1 MRLRPRSLAAA
12 AVTLS
17 VALALG
23 ACGSDDEPRKAASST
38 DASASPSASRSDDAS
53 ASPGT
58 DAASP
63 SASSGNE
70 QEQPARAAGST
81 VKPAEFAQ
89 MLGDAIAEGRTA
101 RLRMEMTGENAST
114 STGVA
119 DFAAKSPAIR
129 LSTSVKAMG
138 GQKSEV
144 VMVDGVIY
152 MQMGTGSGGK
162 YAKMDLADLGAGADL
177 TQFDPQ
183 AAFEQLG
190 KTFSEVTYVGEEKV
204 DGEQL
209 RHYRAVVDAG
219 KAKKAAS
226 WRVQDYDAWFDA
238 QGFLRKIVLDL
249 GDGNVSTMTYSDWG
263 RKVDIDKPPADQVVE
278 LPSMPQAPPADR

>member
-23 ACGSDDEPRKAASST
+23 ACGSDDEPGKAASST
-38 DASASPSASRSDDAS
+38 GTSASPSAGTSEGAS
-53 ASPGT
+53 SAPET
-58 DAASP
+58 DAASS
-63 SASSGNE
+63 SASPKNE
-70 QEQPARAAGST
+70 QAPPGRAAGSA
-81 VKPAEFAQ
+81 VKPAEFAR
-89 MLGDAIAEGRTA
+89 MLGDAIAEGGTA
-101 RLRMEMTGENAST
+101 KLRMEMTGQNAST

-119 DFAAKSPAIR
+119 DFAAESPAVS
-129 LSTSVKAMG
+129 LTTSVKAMG

-183 AAFEQLG
+183 AAFKQLA
-190 KTFSEVTYVGEEKV
+190 KTFSEVTYVGEGKV
-204 DGEQL
+204 EGEQL
-209 RHYRAVVDAG
+209 HHYRAVVDAG

-238 QGFLRKIVLDL
+238 QGFLRKVVLDL
-249 GDGNVSTMTYSDWG
+249 GDGTVSTMTYSDWG
-263 RKVDIDKPPADQVVE
+263 RKVDVAKPPADQVVE
-278 LPSMPQAPPADR
+278 LPSMPQAPPVDR